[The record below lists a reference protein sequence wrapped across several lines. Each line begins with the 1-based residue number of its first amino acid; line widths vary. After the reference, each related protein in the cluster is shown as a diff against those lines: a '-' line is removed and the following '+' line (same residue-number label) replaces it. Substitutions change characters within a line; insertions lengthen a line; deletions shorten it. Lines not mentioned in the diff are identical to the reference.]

1 MTKSWLVLV
10 LNLIGLEDSAS
21 FGLITERRKVNLSN
35 PEFENC
41 FVDDFWGRDSV
52 LAGYK
57 PFLRLSAIP

>member
-1 MTKSWLVLV
+1 MGKRLKARVTKSWLVLV

-41 FVDDFWGRDSV
+41 FVT
-52 LAGYK
+52 
-57 PFLRLSAIP
+57 